1 MIDFLF
7 GLITAALD
15 ALTEY
20 IRDVWRRSGRR
31 LHG

>member
-1 MIDFLF
+1 MIDFLV
-7 GLITAALD
+7 GLIEAALD

-20 IRDVWRRSGRR
+20 IRDVWRRSSRR